1 MFGLLITL
9 WIVNYLPPLLATN
22 TMHVKLF
29 NRLLKELDENIKF
42 PDKSMKRTVFIQEK
56 TSSARI
62 EVAVLQINRGLIDKM
77 ICCIKDI
84 ERITEKK
91 GLSPTSY
98 NIVELKQR
106 KADLETELKIKSAL
120 LTNVFKEAQLE
131 WELSTTRHS
140 S

>member
-1 MFGLLITL
+1 
-9 WIVNYLPPLLATN
+9 
-22 TMHVKLF
+22 MHVKLF